1 MEMMNKWVYFCFNYP
16 YDFIEQ
22 IWSGEYICDH
32 LKGKF
37 QMYYDLVGCTGVM
50 NKFYANL
57 DKTNQRRLLQW
68 VIDNYN
74 DEQKLSRKEGA

>member
-22 IWSGEYICDH
+22 IWGGEYICDH

-37 QMYYDLVGCTGVM
+37 QMYYDLVGSTGVM

-74 DEQKLSRKEGA
+74 DEQKL

>member
-22 IWSGEYICDH
+22 IWGGDWICYH
-32 LKGKF
+32 LKDKF
-37 QMYYDLVGCTGVM
+37 EMYYDIVGSTGVM

-57 DKTNQRRLLQW
+57 DKTHQRELLQW

-74 DEQKLSRKEGA
+74 DEQKL